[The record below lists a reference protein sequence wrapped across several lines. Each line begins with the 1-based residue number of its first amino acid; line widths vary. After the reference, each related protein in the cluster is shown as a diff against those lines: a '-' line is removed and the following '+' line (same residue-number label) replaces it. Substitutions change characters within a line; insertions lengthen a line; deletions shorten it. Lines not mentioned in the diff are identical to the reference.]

1 MSRPLRIDFPGAIHH
16 VTARGNGYAPVFLG
30 DEDRRQFLRL
40 LSECVGRFAWIC
52 HAYCLMGNHYHLMI
66 ETPVANMSVAM
77 RHLNGCY
84 TQWFNWR
91 HDRVGHVFQG
101 RFKSILVDRDAYLLE
116 LCRYIV
122 LNPVR
127 AQMVSD
133 VAAYRW
139 SSYGATSGMAV
150 APDWLHREWLL
161 AQFNDD
167 LAVASSKYA
176 EFVAQGLAGP
186 SPMCNVKGQVMLGTD
201 DFVSAMRPRIER
213 KGEATGVPAEQRFAY
228 RPELSAL
235 LAQAVNGGKAERG
248 ELIRRAHRDF
258 RYTKAEIARATG
270 MHRSTIG
277 NIILCRE

>member
-16 VTARGNGYAPVFLG
+16 VTSRGNGYAPVFLG
-30 DEDRRQFLRL
+30 DEDRRQFLRF
-40 LSECVGRFAWIC
+40 LSECVGRFAWVC

-66 ETPVANMSVAM
+66 ETPEANISAAM

-91 HDRVGHVFQG
+91 HDRVGHVLQG

-127 AQMVSD
+127 AQLVGD

-139 SSYGATSGMAV
+139 SSYGATSGAIV
-150 APDWLHREWLL
+150 APDWLHRAWLL
-161 AQFNDD
+161 AQFDDD
-167 LAVASSKYA
+167 LTVASGKYV
-176 EFVAQGLAGP
+176 EFVAQGVARP
-186 SPMCNVKGQVMLGTD
+186 SPMCAVKGQVLLGTD
-201 DFVSAMRPRIER
+201 DFVSAMRPRMEQ
-213 KGEATGVPAEQRFAY
+213 KGEAEGVPAEQRFAY
-228 RPELSAL
+228 RPELATF
-235 LAQAVNGGKAERG
+235 LAQANGGKAERDA
-248 ELIRRAHRDF
+248 LIRRAHRDF
-258 RYTKAEIARATG
+258 HYTKADIARATG

-277 NIILCRE
+277 NIILFRE